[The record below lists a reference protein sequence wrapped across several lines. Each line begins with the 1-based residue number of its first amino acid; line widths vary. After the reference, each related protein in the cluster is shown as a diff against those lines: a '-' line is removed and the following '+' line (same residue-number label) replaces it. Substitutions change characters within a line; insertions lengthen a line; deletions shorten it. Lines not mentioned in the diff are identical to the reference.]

1 MEIPKIDIEF
11 SKGDETIG
19 IRKFKIESNEIL
31 QKEYRI
37 YLFPLEFQAT
47 TTFNSFIIG
56 IKFLSAIFKI
66 EFGYEKP

>member
-19 IRKFKIESNEIL
+19 VSKFKIESNEIL

-37 YLFPLEFQAT
+37 YLFPIELQLT
-47 TTFNSFIIG
+47 TTPNMFAIG
-56 IKFLSAIFKI
+56 IKIFSITFSFKLAH
-66 EFGYEKP
+66 ER